1 MREGLFT
8 GLGVKRAQ
16 SVLYG
21 PIFSGPVNR
30 GCFGEQ
36 LLRVPGSSDHRFR

>member
-36 LLRVPGSSDHRFR
+36 L